1 MIVIGTFEWMVLILI
16 ALAGLVSLICPGAMW
31 ELWRISSSPWIK
43 SAEPTHLFLIS
54 TRISGALFLLFDLI
68 MVLRLCRV
76 LRF

>member
-1 MIVIGTFEWMVLILI
+1 MVGVFEWLVVIVL

-31 ELWRISSSPWIK
+31 ELWRISRSPWIK
-43 SAEPTHLFLIS
+43 SAEPTHLFHIS
-54 TRISGALFLLFDLI
+54 TRISGAFFLLFDLI

>member
-1 MIVIGTFEWMVLILI
+1 MMGVFEWMVVIVL

-31 ELWRISSSPWIK
+31 ELWRISRSPWIK
-43 SAEPTHLFLIS
+43 SAEPTRLFLVS

-68 MVLRLCRV
+68 MGLRLCRV